1 MAPAAVLTKGK
12 AGKKREADDE
22 IEKAVSAKKQKAAPA
37 KAVPGPKEAAKKAK
51 KQPPPK
57 KVESSSSEEESSE
70 SEEEEVPKK
79 TAKPVKHESSDDS
92 SDDSSSDEEPAK
104 KPSAKPVTPAASN
117 GSKKGKPESSSSS
130 SEDESDDDEKP
141 AALVKRTP
149 VIESDSSESD
159 SDDSSDEDVP
169 AKTPAAAAKKVDSS
183 DSSESESESED
194 EEKSKK
200 AAQATKI
207 APAAAKR
214 KEESSDSSDSDESD
228 EEPPQKKQKDAAKVA
243 PKSAKKDSSSDDDS
257 SDESSDDEPKKEVTT
272 ATKSQKEEPKTP
284 ASNKGQ
290 ATGSKTLW
298 MGNLSFNIEYDQV
311 KQFFAQIGEVVDVR
325 LATHEDGHPKGFGH
339 VEFATAEDAQKAL
352 DSLNGGDLMGRPV
365 RLDMA
370 AERGASAP
378 RTRDGGS
385 FGKPSGGPS
394 LSVFVKGFDS
404 SQQEDAIRSSL
415 QEHFSKCGE
424 ITRVSVPMDYEN
436 GASKGIAYMDFTDES
451 SFSKA
456 LELSGSDLGGCN
468 LYVAEAK
475 PKGQFGGVGGRSG
488 GRDGGRSGGGRF
500 GRSGGRDGGGRFGRS
515 GGRDGGGRFGRSGG
529 RDGGRGGGRGFQSRQ
544 SAGTASAGKKTTFGD
559 D

>member
-1 MAPAAVLTKGK
+1 MGKSSKKSAAPTVVAPSAVLPKGK

-37 KAVPGPKEAAKKAK
+37 KAVTAPKEAARKAK

-57 KVESSSSEEESSE
+57 KVDSSSSEEESSE
-70 SEEEEVPKK
+70 SEEDEVPKK
-79 TAKPVKHESSDDS
+79 TAKPVKQESSDDS
-92 SDDSSSDEEPAK
+92 SDDSSSDEEIAK
-104 KPSAKPVTPAASN
+104 KPSAKPATLAASN

-130 SEDESDDDEKP
+130 SGDESDEDEKP
-141 AALVKRTP
+141 AAPVKITP
-149 VIESDSSESD
+149 VNESESSETD

-169 AKTPAAAAKKVDSS
+169 AKSPATATKKADSS

-194 EEKSKK
+194 ENSKK
-200 AAQATKI
+200 AVQATKI

-214 KEESSDSSDSDESD
+214 KDDSSDSSDSDESD
-228 EEPPQKKQKDAAKVA
+228 EEPRQKKQKDAGKVA
-243 PKSAKKDSSSDDDS
+243 PKSVKKDSSSDDDS
-257 SDESSDDEPKKEVTT
+257 SNESSDDEPKKEVMT

-290 ATGSKTLW
+290 ATGTKTLW

-339 VEFATAEDAQKAL
+339 VEFASEEDAQKAL
-352 DSLNGGDLMGRPV
+352 DALNGGDLIGRPV
-365 RLDMA
+365 RLDLA
-370 AERGASAP
+370 AERGASAL

-424 ITRVSVPMDYEN
+424 ITRVSVPMDHEN

-475 PKGQFGGVGGRSG
+475 PKGQFGGGGGRSG

-500 GRSGGRDGGGRFGRS
+500 GRSGGRDGG
-515 GGRDGGGRFGRSGG
+515 
-529 RDGGRGGGRGFQSRQ
+529 RGGGRGYQSRQ